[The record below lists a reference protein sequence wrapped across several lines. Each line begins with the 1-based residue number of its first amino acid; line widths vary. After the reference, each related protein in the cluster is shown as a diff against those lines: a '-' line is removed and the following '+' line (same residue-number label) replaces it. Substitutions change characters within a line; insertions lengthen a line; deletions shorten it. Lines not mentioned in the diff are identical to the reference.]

1 MIAGRV
7 LVWAGRTSFS
17 PDQPAAQFMRIPH
30 SLLYL
35 ANIPRTVLALAAL
48 TCMSATAQIP
58 PTPPAADAE
67 SKDAKPAS
75 QTTLDRVEVTGTAS
89 ETEQRRA
96 STASKIIIGKEDI
109 ERFGDSSVSEV
120 LKRLPCVTTGGR
132 PGRGAVCCRFL
143 QAQER
148 GHH

>member
-1 MIAGRV
+1 
-7 LVWAGRTSFS
+7 
-17 PDQPAAQFMRIPH
+17 MRIPH

-96 STASKIIIGKEDI
+96 STASKIIIGKE
-109 ERFGDSSVSEV
+109 
-120 LKRLPCVTTGGR
+120 
-132 PGRGAVCCRFL
+132 
-143 QAQER
+143 
-148 GHH
+148 